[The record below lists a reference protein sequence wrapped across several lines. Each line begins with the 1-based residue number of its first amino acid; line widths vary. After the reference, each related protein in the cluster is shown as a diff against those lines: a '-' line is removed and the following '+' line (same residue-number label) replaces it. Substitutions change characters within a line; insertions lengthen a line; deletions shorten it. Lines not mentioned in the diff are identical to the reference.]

1 MELTKLTIKSLHQG
15 LREKQFSAVEVSEA
29 YLKQIERKDKS
40 LEAYLSV
47 DREGVVSAAREV
59 DATINK
65 GQPIGRLA
73 GIPLAI
79 KDNILI
85 EGGPATAGAKILKD

>member
-1 MELTKLTIKSLHQG
+1 MEITNLTIKSLHQG

-29 YLKQIERKDKS
+29 HLKQIEEKDKT
-40 LEAYLSV
+40 LEAYLNV
-47 DREGVVSAAREV
+47 DKEGALNTAKGV
-59 DATINK
+59 DELIK
-65 GQPIGRLA
+65 RGEPIGSLA

-85 EGGPATAGAKILKD
+85 EGGPATAGAKIL